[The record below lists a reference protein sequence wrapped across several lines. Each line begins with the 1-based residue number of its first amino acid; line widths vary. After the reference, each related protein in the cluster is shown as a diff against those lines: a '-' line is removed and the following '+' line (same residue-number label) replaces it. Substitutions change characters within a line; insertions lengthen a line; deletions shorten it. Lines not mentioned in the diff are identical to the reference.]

1 MNVWKQYPIQ
11 VLIAID
17 QLINALIPPIDG
29 TLSWADE
36 TLSARAHRMR
46 VKGQPYWGW
55 LARAINLLF
64 FWQED
69 HCQGAWLDETR
80 RRQLPDAYGRP
91 GSGGAH

>member
-1 MNVWKQYPIQ
+1 MNQLLQ
-11 VLIAID
+11 FLIAID
-17 QLINALIPPIDG
+17 QLLNTLIPG
-29 TLSWADE
+29 GYADE

-64 FWQED
+64 FWQDD
-69 HCQGAWLDETR
+69 HCQGAWLEETR

>member
-1 MNVWKQYPIQ
+1 MKQI
-11 VLIAID
+11 LIALD
-17 QLINALIPPIDG
+17 QLANTLIPG
-29 TLSWADE
+29 GYADE

-69 HCQGAWLDETR
+69 HCQGAWLEETR
-80 RRQLPDAYGRP
+80 RSQLPDAYGRP

>member
-1 MNVWKQYPIQ
+1 MNQLMQI
-11 VLIAID
+11 LIAID
-17 QLINALIPPIDG
+17 QLLNTLIPG
-29 TLSWADE
+29 GYADE

-69 HCQGAWLDETR
+69 HCQGAWLEETR

>member
-1 MNVWKQYPIQ
+1 MNQLLQ
-11 VLIAID
+11 FLIAID
-17 QLINALIPPIDG
+17 QLLNTLIPG
-29 TLSWADE
+29 GYADE

-69 HCQGAWLDETR
+69 HCQGAWLEEIR

-91 GSGGAH
+91 GSGSAH

>member
-1 MNVWKQYPIQ
+1 MNQLMQI
-11 VLIAID
+11 LIAID
-17 QLINALIPPIDG
+17 QLLNTLIPG
-29 TLSWADE
+29 GYADE

-55 LARAINLLF
+55 RARAINLLF

-69 HCQGAWLDETR
+69 HCQGAWLEETR

>member
-1 MNVWKQYPIQ
+1 MNQLLQ
-11 VLIAID
+11 FLIAID
-17 QLINALIPPIDG
+17 QLVNTLIPG
-29 TLSWADE
+29 GYADE

-69 HCQGAWLDETR
+69 HCRGAWLEETR